1 MSYCLCNIFFFGFHF
16 LGTCL
21 WNIQNKF
28 YLLATAEAEWVDTQ
42 DADVDMTD
50 KSPTS
55 LFGNEF
61 GRIKFNGMAALDE
74 LAKTMPAAGA

>member
-1 MSYCLCNIFFFGFHF
+1 M
-16 LGTCL
+16 
-21 WNIQNKF
+21 
-28 YLLATAEAEWVDTQ
+28 DTQ
-42 DADVDMTD
+42 DPDVDMTD

-74 LAKTMPAAGA
+74 LAGTMPVDGA

>member
-1 MSYCLCNIFFFGFHF
+1 
-16 LGTCL
+16 
-21 WNIQNKF
+21 
-28 YLLATAEAEWVDTQ
+28 VDTQ